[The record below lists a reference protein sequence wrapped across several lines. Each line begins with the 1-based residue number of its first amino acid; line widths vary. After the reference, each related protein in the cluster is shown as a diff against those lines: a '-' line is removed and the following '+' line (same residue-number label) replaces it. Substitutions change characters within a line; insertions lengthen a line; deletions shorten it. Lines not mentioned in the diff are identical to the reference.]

1 MVDPSTTFH
10 GPLRPRRG
18 LRTSSQISA
27 LAAESAALAA
37 LSHSS
42 LELLSGSLSSA
53 MCWTCWTMLKN
64 VVMKVRSCNNRIE
77 RKICRNAARFFSARI
92 FFSSLVMET
101 NSITLK
107 VYRQIPT
114 FAQEPRALS
123 TCLGHGS
130 SWFPQRFWVEFQ
142 RWAGGSTLGKS
153 MNIFQGWF
161 QFLWKQVIMM
171 LAPPMQKIL
180 AIRRFAQDF
189 IWPQDHKKQDLTPSS
204 SSSSSPS
211 FIIIIINNHW

>member
-18 LRTSSQISA
+18 LRTSSEISA

-53 MCWTCWTMLKN
+53 MCWTMLKN

-123 TCLGHGS
+123 TCLSHGS

-142 RWAGGSTLGKS
+142 RWNAAHEFGPKLGGNLYKLPSGK
-153 MNIFQGWF
+153 
-161 QFLWKQVIMM
+161 
-171 LAPPMQKIL
+171 
-180 AIRRFAQDF
+180 
-189 IWPQDHKKQDLTPSS
+189 LT
-204 SSSSSPS
+204 
-211 FIIIIINNHW
+211 

>member
-1 MVDPSTTFH
+1 
-10 GPLRPRRG
+10 
-18 LRTSSQISA
+18 
-27 LAAESAALAA
+27 
-37 LSHSS
+37 
-42 LELLSGSLSSA
+42 
-53 MCWTCWTMLKN
+53 
-64 VVMKVRSCNNRIE
+64 MKGRSPE
-77 RKICRNAARFFSARI
+77 MQHDFFSARI

-161 QFLWKQVIMM
+161 QFLWKKVIMM

-204 SSSSSPS
+204 PSSSSSLITIGNPQS
-211 FIIIIINNHW
+211 SHQPKCILSKRDFGWCFFLALWLVPKIRGCSPPTRSNLDNWANL